1 MRSPES
7 DLIEQRDKHAA
18 DQMIQLQQSQ
28 KQSTERTT
36 KSMRLHKRPPLF
48 VTVPMLVMLAFIIVG
63 LLGPWI
69 SPYEYSQQDLGNRFL
84 PPLAD
89 GHLLGT
95 DHLGRDILS
104 GLIGGARIT
113 LLIGFTVLI
122 FGVIIGVGVGVISGY
137 LGGRIDTIIMRLIDV
152 WLAFPFLILAIAL
165 VSALGGGLDKLILAL
180 VLVAW
185 VTFARPI
192 RGEALSL
199 REREYVL
206 AARAQ
211 GVSRTQIMVKHLL
224 PNLLPTILV
233 LSSLELGAIILME
246 ASLSFLGLGVSGDQ
260 ATWGG
265 MLADGRAYLS
275 SAWWLATIP
284 GLAIFALVISVN
296 IIGEWLRDVLDPRS
310 ESRVLSLQ
318 AVTAA

>member
-1 MRSPES
+1 MRSAES
-7 DLIEQRDKHAA
+7 VVREQSAEIGA
-18 DQMIQLQQSQ
+18 DQMSQQNEPRHNGPS
-28 KQSTERTT
+28 T
-36 KSMRLHKRPPLF
+36 KSIRRRKRPPVF
-48 VTVPMLVMLAFIIVG
+48 VLVPMLLLLTFVLIG

-69 SPYEYSQQDLGNRFL
+69 SPYEYSEQNLKIRFL
-84 PPLAD
+84 PPMSD
-89 GHLLGT
+89 GHILGT

-113 LLIGFTVLI
+113 LLIGFVVLI
-122 FGVIIGVGVGVISGY
+122 FGVIIGVGVGVVSGY
-137 LGGRIDTIIMRLIDV
+137 LGGRIDSVIMRLIDI

-180 VLVAW
+180 VMVAW

-199 REREYVL
+199 RERDYVL

-211 GVSRTQIMVKHLL
+211 GVSRTQIIVKHLL

-233 LSSLELGAIILME
+233 LSSLELGVIILME
-246 ASLSFLGLGVSGDQ
+246 ASLSFLGLGVAGDQ

-275 SAWWLATIP
+275 AAWWLATIP
-284 GLAIFALVISVN
+284 GLAIFALVMSVN

-310 ESRVLSLQ
+310 ESRALSLA

>member
-1 MRSPES
+1 MRNSES
-7 DLIEQRDKHAA
+7 NLRERNEEPGAGYMSQPVNLRHEQIKKLRRPHN
-18 DQMIQLQQSQ
+18 
-28 KQSTERTT
+28 
-36 KSMRLHKRPPLF
+36 RPPLF
-48 VTVPMLVMLAFIIVG
+48 VAVSMLLMLAFIAIA

-69 SPYEYSQQDLGNRFL
+69 SPYEYSEQSLKTRFL
-84 PPLAD
+84 PPFSD
-89 GHLLGT
+89 GHVLGT

-113 LLIGFTVLI
+113 LLIGFVVLI

-137 LGGRIDTIIMRLIDV
+137 LGGRIDSVVMRLIDI

-199 REREYVL
+199 RERDYVL

-211 GVSRTQIMVKHLL
+211 GVSRTQIIIKHLL

-246 ASLSFLGLGVSGDQ
+246 ASLSFLGLGVTGGQ

-275 SAWWLATIP
+275 AAWWLATIP
-284 GLAIFALVISVN
+284 GLAIFALVMSVN

-310 ESRVLSLQ
+310 EARSLKL
-318 AVTAA
+318 ASVTAA

>member
-7 DLIEQRDKHAA
+7 ALKEQSAETGA
-18 DQMIQLQQSQ
+18 GQISQQTQLRHNGHS
-28 KQSTERTT
+28 T
-36 KSMRLHKRPPLF
+36 KSIRRRKRPPVF
-48 VTVPMLVMLAFIIVG
+48 VLVPMLLLLAFVVIG

-69 SPYEYSQQDLGNRFL
+69 SPYEYSEQNLKDRFL
-84 PPLAD
+84 PPLSD
-89 GHLLGT
+89 GHMLGT

-113 LLIGFTVLI
+113 LLIGFVVLI
-122 FGVIIGVGVGVISGY
+122 FGVIIGVGVGVVSGY
-137 LGGRIDTIIMRLIDV
+137 LGGRIDSVIMRLIDI

-180 VLVAW
+180 VMVAW

-199 REREYVL
+199 RERDYVL

-211 GVSRTQIMVKHLL
+211 GVSRTQIILKHLL

-233 LSSLELGAIILME
+233 LSSLELGVIILME
-246 ASLSFLGLGVSGDQ
+246 ASLSFLGLGVAGDQ

-275 SAWWLATIP
+275 AAWWLATIP
-284 GLAIFALVISVN
+284 GLAIFALVMSVN

-310 ESRVLSLQ
+310 ESRALSLA